1 MFSLLRR
8 LRDWLLR
15 QKSGA
20 HLLLIGGAALT
31 GIGFAASAAR
41 AGNAINAASTGAP
54 GTAVVISNSRP
65 AQLLKANASRYGWTL
80 YCTGTAGTTAV
91 MIEPGDVFGN
101 AAGSVANT
109 VAPSAT
115 VGFPI
120 PANGL
125 ITDEDF
131 PLRGLEALH
140 QRLDA
145 IATGGSPVNCY
156 TWEEQ

>member
-1 MFSLLRR
+1 MRR
-8 LRDWLLR
+8 
-15 QKSGA
+15 KPGA
-20 HLLLIGGAALT
+20 HLLLIGGGTLA
-31 GIGFAASAAR
+31 GIVLAASGAR
-41 AGNAINAASTGAP
+41 AGNAINAASSGAP
-54 GTAVVISNSRP
+54 GTAVVISNTRP
-65 AQLLKANASRYGWTL
+65 TQLLKANASRYGWTI
-80 YCTGTAGTTAV
+80 YCSGTSGTTAV
-91 MIEPGDVFGN
+91 MVEPGDVLGN

-145 IATGGSPVNCY
+145 IATGSSAVSCY